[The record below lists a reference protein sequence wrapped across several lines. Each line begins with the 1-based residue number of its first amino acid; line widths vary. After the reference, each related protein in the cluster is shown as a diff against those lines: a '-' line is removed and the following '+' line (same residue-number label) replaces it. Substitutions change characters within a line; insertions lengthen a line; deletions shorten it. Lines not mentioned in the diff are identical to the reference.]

1 MENHSVDRGGG
12 EAAAPLR
19 TQVAA
24 AYRNCAASLRRVAY
38 ATLYDAGFASEA
50 DDVVTNAIAEILE
63 KQPSDVE
70 NWEAYLVT
78 VVRRRAIDFLRSAAV
93 RHRDHSDYDVD
104 VAPADRFDFEEAEDK
119 IDVVAEMARAVE
131 ALNGL
136 DDRLHGV
143 AYSFFW
149 APKTQAAIAGELG
162 VTQVRVSQLVGE
174 ARKKLQEHI
183 RGSVT

>member
-1 MENHSVDRGGG
+1 MENHSVSDVRG
-12 EAAAPLR
+12 ERAATLR

-24 AYRNCAASLRRVAY
+24 AYRDCAASLRRVAY
-38 ATLYDAGFASEA
+38 ATLYDAGFSSEA
-50 DDVVTNAIAEILE
+50 DDIVTNAIAEVLE

-93 RHRDHSDYDVD
+93 RHRDYSDYDLD
-104 VAPADRFDFEEAEDK
+104 VTPAYSFDFEDVEDK
-119 IDVVAEMARAVE
+119 IDVLAEMGRAVD

-136 DDRLHGV
+136 DDRLREV

-149 APKTQAAIAGELG
+149 EQKTQTAIARELG
-162 VTQVRVSQLVGE
+162 VTQARVSQLVGE
-174 ARKKLQEHI
+174 ARKELQEQI
-183 RGSVT
+183 RGGGT